1 MNTLSRTGIMFAT
14 DSAGTF
20 PTVAALDS
28 SEYVFRYSVDLPES
42 MNAWHVIANDPHC
55 MMYSDEDWQCMDETN
70 HDALISELS
79 AVPVELS
86 RDDLSDSPSML
97 EALETGLAIAG
108 QYLIIAPTMVDDLDA
123 MARCEK
129 SLSDYPILDDDAYS
143 TREWEAWAEYAPE
156 AFKDEIRDGECAEMI
171 DEDLS
176 DFLTDH
182 AETLLDELSQHLQ
195 YEYGF
200 SGDYGPKFLTIFAD
214 LGGRHHFESKWFH
227 EALKA
232 AGQLTFPPTR

>member
-1 MNTLSRTGIMFAT
+1 MFAT

-42 MNAWHVIANDPHC
+42 MNVWHVIANDPHF
-55 MMYSDEDWQCMDETN
+55 MTYGDDDWEALDETN
-70 HDALISELS
+70 YDALISELL

-86 RDDLSDSPSML
+86 RDDLSDSPTML
-97 EALETGLAIAG
+97 EALETGIAIAA
-108 QYLIIAPTMVDDLDA
+108 QYLLIAPTMTDDLDA
-123 MARCEK
+123 MAQCEK
-129 SLSDYPILDDDAYS
+129 SLSDYPLLDDDAYS

-156 AFKDEIRDGECAEMI
+156 AFKGEIRDADRAETI

-176 DFLTDH
+176 DWLTDH
-182 AETLLDELSQHLQ
+182 AETLLGELSQHLH
-195 YEYGF
+195 YENGF
-200 SGDYGPKFLTIFAD
+200 SGDYGPKFLEIFAD
-214 LGGRHHFESKWFH
+214 LGGRHHFEAEWLR

-232 AGQLTFPPTR
+232 AGQLNLPV